1 MKDFFGYILCIVLLP
16 IIILTIIVETVGS
29 FITGKSENGA
39 SKKIPFVGIGALI
52 FMIPAFLMGGL
63 FLIWGVCWIFV
74 TFGEILRIGHPLLIF
89 LGIIVPVVG
98 SVFMLIG
105 FLKN

>member
-39 SKKIPFVGIGALI
+39 SKKIPFVGI
-52 FMIPAFLMGGL
+52 
-63 FLIWGVCWIFV
+63 V
-74 TFGEILRIGHPLLIF
+74 E
-89 LGIIVPVVG
+89 
-98 SVFMLIG
+98 
-105 FLKN
+105 